1 MPPSG
6 IASMFAKCSG
16 PLQNSLWQLTVY
28 IIEPSKETNTVKRFV
43 MGLDMLIFSATFATV
58 PAPSVG
64 NVAERFDAR
73 RHGPYPEVSL
83 NRRAAEPGTG
93 RASRGAYVFAPNVAP
108 SVITHR
114 WPSLVNRGA
123 RKLHP

>member
-1 MPPSG
+1 MLS
-6 IASMFAKCSG
+6 
-16 PLQNSLWQLTVY
+16 
-28 IIEPSKETNTVKRFV
+28 TNTRFKV
-43 MGLDMLIFSATFATV
+43 SPLVHWPGYPGRLSPEGGNVSL
-58 PAPSVG
+58 G

-73 RHGPYPEVSL
+73 QHGPYPEVSL